1 MQVFGF
7 DLLAYPEHMDHLKVN
22 GELPYPLPKRH
33 FRPDMAVRNYNE
45 HLDAWVLME
54 ELGFDG
60 IGFNEHHTSPYGL
73 MTSPNIMAAAASQRT
88 QRMKLLIYGNLLPIH
103 NPLRLAE
110 ELSMLDCL
118 SNGRLISGFARGIPR
133 EYVAYGVDLA
143 ESRARFEEAWEI
155 IKRAWSEEV
164 FSYQGKF
171 WSYKDVA
178 IWPRPVQQPHPPVWV
193 PVTVSKETIEWAARE
208 NVPITP
214 GANATLP
221 ARRDMVRYYA
231 QCLATHGHTI
241 TPGHIIMGASVY
253 VADSRQQALKEA
265 GPYTLYF
272 LHTLF
277 SHGNIS
283 NVERQTQA
291 GYRKTEDLDY
301 IRPEN
306 REGFLRGLQGFRHT
320 TLADLERS
328 ERLAWGSPEQVRDS
342 LVELADSLGAGTL
355 MLNFNQGAMPHDLF
369 VQNLERFGKEVLPA
383 LQAHVVTTVPI
394 I

>member
-1 MQVFGF
+1 
-7 DLLAYPEHMDHLKVN
+7 
-22 GELPYPLPKRH
+22 
-33 FRPDMAVRNYNE
+33 
-45 HLDAWVLME
+45 
-54 ELGFDG
+54 
-60 IGFNEHHTSPYGL
+60 
-73 MTSPNIMAAAASQRT
+73 MTSPNLIAAAASQRT

-118 SNGRLISGFARGIPR
+118 TNGRLISGFARGIPR

-155 IKRAWSEEV
+155 IKLAWTEEV

-221 ARRDMVRYYA
+221 ARQDMVRYYA
-231 QCLATHGHTI
+231 QCLAQHGYTI
-241 TPGHIIMGASVY
+241 TPGHIIMGAGVY
-253 VADSRQQALKEA
+253 VADSREQAFKEA
-265 GPYTLYF
+265 GPYMLYF

-277 SHGNIS
+277 SHGNIA
-283 NVERQTQA
+283 NMERQRQT
-291 GYRKTEDLDY
+291 GYRGEASYDY
-301 IRPEN
+301 IRPEH
-306 REGFLRGLQGFRHT
+306 REGFLRGLQGFRNT

-328 ERLAWGSPEQVRDS
+328 ERLAWGSPEQVRDT
-342 LVELADSLGAGTL
+342 LIELAESLGAGTL
-355 MLNFNQGAMPHDLF
+355 MLNFNQGAMPHEMF
-369 VQNLERFGKEVLPA
+369 VQNLERFGTEVLPA
-383 LQAHVVTTVPI
+383 VQAHKVTIVPI
-394 I
+394 T

>member
-7 DLLAYPEHMDHLKVN
+7 DLLAYPEHMDHLKVD

-33 FRPDMAVRNYNE
+33 FRPDLAVQNYRQ
-45 HLDAWVLME
+45 HLDAWVRME

-73 MTSPNIMAAAASQRT
+73 MTSPNLMAAAASQRT

-143 ESRARFEEAWEI
+143 ESRARFEEAWDI
-155 IKRAWSEEV
+155 IKLAWAEEV
-164 FSYQGKF
+164 FSYEGKF

-193 PVTVSKETIEWAARE
+193 PVTVSKETIEWAGRE

-214 GANATLP
+214 GANATMP
-221 ARRDMVRYYA
+221 VRQDMVRYYA
-231 QCLATHGHTI
+231 QCLARHGHTI
-241 TPGHIIMGASVY
+241 TPQHIAMGASVY

-277 SHGNIS
+277 SHGNIA
-283 NVERQTQA
+283 NVQRQLQT
-291 GYRKTEDLDY
+291 GYRREADYDY
-301 IRPEN
+301 IRPEH
-306 REGFLRGLQGFRHT
+306 REGFLRALQGFRNT
-320 TLADLERS
+320 TIEDLERS
-328 ERLAWGSPEQVRDS
+328 DRMAWGSPEQVRDT
-342 LVELADSLGAGTL
+342 LIELATTLGAGTL
-355 MLNFNQGAMPHDLF
+355 MLNFNQGAMPHEMF
-369 VQNLERFGKEVLPA
+369 VQNVERFGTEVLPA
-383 LQAHVVTTVPI
+383 VQAHQVTVVPI
-394 I
+394 T

>member
-7 DLLAYPEHMDHLKVN
+7 DLLPYPEHMDHLKKD

-33 FRPDMAVRNYNE
+33 FRPEMAVRNYRD

-73 MTSPNIMAAAASQRT
+73 MTSPNLMAAAASQRT

-118 SNGRLISGFARGIPR
+118 SDGRLISGFARGIPR

-155 IKRAWSEEV
+155 IKLAWTEEV

-178 IWPRPVQQPHPPVWV
+178 IWPRPVQQPRPPVWV
-193 PVTVSKETIEWAARE
+193 PVTVSKETLEWAARE

-221 ARRDMVRYYA
+221 ARQDMVRYYA
-231 QCLATHGHTI
+231 ECLAKHGHTI
-241 TPGHIIMGASVY
+241 TPGHIVMGASVY
-253 VADSRQQALKEA
+253 VADSREQALQEA
-265 GPYTLYF
+265 SPYMLYF

-283 NVERQTQA
+283 NVERQMQA
-291 GYRKTEDLDY
+291 GYRKESDYDY
-301 IRPEN
+301 IRPEH
-306 REGFLRGLQGFRHT
+306 REGFLRGLQGFRRT

-328 ERLAWGSPEQVRDS
+328 ERLAWGSPEQVRAT
-342 LVELADSLGAGTL
+342 LIELAEFLGAGTL
-355 MLNFNQGAMPHDLF
+355 MLNFNQGAMPHDMF
-369 VQNLERFGKEVLPA
+369 VRNLERFGTEVLPA
-383 LQAHVVTTVPI
+383 LQAHAVTTVPI
-394 I
+394 A

>member
-7 DLLAYPEHMDHLKVN
+7 DLLPYPEHMDHLKVN

-221 ARRDMVRYYA
+221 ARRDMVGYYA

>member
-7 DLLAYPEHMDHLKVN
+7 DLLAYPEHMDHLKVD
-22 GELPYPLPKRH
+22 GELPYPLPRRH
-33 FRPDMAVRNYNE
+33 FRPDMAVRNYAE

-73 MTSPNIMAAAASQRT
+73 MTSPNLMAAAASQRT
-88 QRMKLLIYGNLLPIH
+88 HRMKLLLYGNLLPIH

-155 IKRAWSEEV
+155 IKRAWTEEV

-171 WSYKDVA
+171 WSYKDVS

-193 PVTVSKETIEWAARE
+193 PVTVSKETLEWAARE

-221 ARRDMVRYYA
+221 ARQDMVRYYA
-231 QCLATHGHTI
+231 QCLAQHGHTI
-241 TPGHIIMGASVY
+241 TPSHIIMGASVY
-253 VADSRQQALKEA
+253 VADSREQALQEA
-265 GPYTLYF
+265 SPYMLYF

-283 NVERQTQA
+283 NVERQMQS
-291 GYRKTEDLDY
+291 GYRKESDYDY
-301 IRPEN
+301 IRPEH
-306 REGFLRGLQGFRHT
+306 REGFLRGLQGFRRT

-342 LVELADSLGAGTL
+342 LIELAESLGAGTL
-355 MLNFNQGAMPHDLF
+355 MLNFNQGAMPHEMF
-369 VQNLERFGKEVLPA
+369 VQNLQRFGKEVLPA
-383 LQAHVVTTVPI
+383 VQAHAVTSVPLT
-394 I
+394 

>member
-7 DLLAYPEHMDHLKVN
+7 DLLPYPEHMDHLKVD

-33 FRPDMAVRNYNE
+33 FRPEMAVRNYHE
-45 HLDAWVLME
+45 HLDAWALME

-73 MTSPNIMAAAASQRT
+73 MTSPNLMAAAASQRT

-155 IKRAWSEEV
+155 IKRAWTEEV

-253 VADSRQQALKEA
+253 VADSRQQALQEA

-291 GYRKTEDLDY
+291 GYRRAEDLDY

-320 TLADLERS
+320 TVADLERN
-328 ERLAWGSPEQVRDS
+328 ERMAWGAPEQVRDT
-342 LVELADSLGAGTL
+342 LIELAESLGAGTL
-355 MLNFNQGAMPHDLF
+355 MLNFNQGAMPHDMF
-369 VQNLERFGKEVLPA
+369 VQNLKRFGKEVLPA
-383 LQAHVVTTVPI
+383 VQAHAVTSVPVS
-394 I
+394 

>member
-7 DLLAYPEHMDHLKVN
+7 DLLAYPERMDYLKVN
-22 GELPYPLPKRH
+22 GELPYPLPKRY
-33 FRPDMAVRNYNE
+33 FRPDMAVQNYRE
-45 HLDAWVLME
+45 HLDAWALME

-73 MTSPNIMAAAASQRT
+73 MTSPNLMAAAASQRT
-88 QRMKLLIYGNLLPIH
+88 HRMKLLIYGNLLPIH

-155 IKRAWSEEV
+155 IKRAWTEEV

-171 WSYKDVA
+171 WSYNDVA

-214 GANATLP
+214 GANASLP
-221 ARRDMVRYYA
+221 ARQDMVRYYA
-231 QCLATHGHTI
+231 ECLAKHGHTI
-241 TPGHIIMGASVY
+241 TPNHVVMGASVY
-253 VADSRQQALKEA
+253 VADSREQALKEA
-265 GPYTLYF
+265 GTYTLYF

-283 NVERQTQA
+283 NVERQMQS
-291 GYRKTEDLDY
+291 GYRKESDYDY
-301 IRPEN
+301 IKPEH
-306 REGFLRGLQGFRHT
+306 REGFLRGLQGFRQT

-328 ERLAWGSPEQVRDS
+328 ERLAWGSPAQVRDS
-342 LVELADSLGAGTL
+342 LIELAESLGAGTL
-355 MLNFNQGAMPHDLF
+355 MLNFNQGAMPHEMF
-369 VQNLERFGKEVLPA
+369 VRNLQRFGKEVLPA
-383 LQAHVVTTVPI
+383 VQAHAVTTVPLS
-394 I
+394 

>member
-7 DLLAYPEHMDHLKVN
+7 DLLPYPEHLDHLKVD

-33 FRPDMAVRNYNE
+33 FRPDLAVRNYRE
-45 HLDAWVLME
+45 HLEAWVRME

-73 MTSPNIMAAAASQRT
+73 MTSPNLMAAAASQRT
-88 QRMKLLIYGNLLPIH
+88 HRIKLLIYGNLLPIH

-133 EYVAYGVDLA
+133 EYLAYGVDLA

-155 IKRAWSEEV
+155 IKLAWSEEV

-193 PVTVSKETIEWAARE
+193 PVTVSKETIEWAGRE

-214 GANATLP
+214 GANATM
-221 ARRDMVRYYA
+221 AVRQDMVRYYA
-231 QCLATHGHTI
+231 QCLARHGHTI
-241 TPGHIIMGASVY
+241 TPNHIVMGASVY

-277 SHGNIS
+277 SHGNIA
-283 NVERQTQA
+283 NVQRQLQT
-291 GYRKTEDLDY
+291 GYRREADYDY

-306 REGFLRGLQGFRHT
+306 REGFLRALQGFRHT
-320 TLADLERS
+320 TIEDLERN
-328 ERLAWGSPEQVRDS
+328 ERMAWGAPEQVRDT
-342 LVELADSLGAGTL
+342 LIELATTLGAGTL
-355 MLNFNQGAMPHDLF
+355 MLNFNQGAMPHEMFL
-369 VQNLERFGKEVLPA
+369 QNLERFGEEVLPA
-383 LQAHVVTTVPI
+383 VQAHQVTTVPI
-394 I
+394 S

>member
-7 DLLAYPEHMDHLKVN
+7 DLLPYPEHMDHLKQD

-33 FRPDMAVRNYNE
+33 FRPETAVRNYRD

-73 MTSPNIMAAAASQRT
+73 MTSPNLMAAAASQRT

-118 SNGRLISGFARGIPR
+118 SDGRLISGFARGIPR

-155 IKRAWSEEV
+155 IKLAWTEEV

-178 IWPRPVQQPHPPVWV
+178 IWPRPVQQPRPPVWV
-193 PVTVSKETIEWAARE
+193 PVTVSKETLEWAARE

-221 ARRDMVRYYA
+221 ARQDMVRYYA
-231 QCLATHGHTI
+231 ECLAKHGHTI
-241 TPGHIIMGASVY
+241 TPGHIVMGASVY
-253 VADSRQQALKEA
+253 VADSREQALQEA
-265 GPYTLYF
+265 SPYMLYF

-283 NVERQTQA
+283 NVERQMQA
-291 GYRKTEDLDY
+291 GYRKESDYDY
-301 IRPEN
+301 IRPEH
-306 REGFLRGLQGFRHT
+306 REGFLRGLQGFRRT

-328 ERLAWGSPEQVRDS
+328 ERLAWGSPEQVRAT
-342 LVELADSLGAGTL
+342 LIELAESLGAGTL
-355 MLNFNQGAMPHDLF
+355 MLNFNQGAMPHDMF
-369 VQNLERFGKEVLPA
+369 VRNLERFGTEVLPA
-383 LQAHVVTTVPI
+383 LQAHAVTTVPI
-394 I
+394 A

>member
-7 DLLAYPEHMDHLKVN
+7 DLLAYPERMDYLKVN

-33 FRPDMAVRNYNE
+33 FRPDIAIKNYRD
-45 HLDAWVLME
+45 HLDAWALME
-54 ELGFDG
+54 DLGFDG

-73 MTSPNIMAAAASQRT
+73 MTSPNLMAAAASQRT
-88 QRMKLLIYGNLLPIH
+88 HRMKLLIYGNLLPIH

-155 IKRAWSEEV
+155 IKRAWTEEI

-221 ARRDMVRYYA
+221 ARQDMVRYYA
-231 QCLATHGHTI
+231 ECLAKHGHAI
-241 TPGHIIMGASVY
+241 TPNHVIMGASVY
-253 VADSRQQALKEA
+253 VADSREQALKEA
-265 GPYTLYF
+265 GTYTLYF

-283 NVERQTQA
+283 NVERQMQS
-291 GYRKTEDLDY
+291 GYRKESDYDY
-301 IRPEN
+301 IKPEH
-306 REGFLRGLQGFRHT
+306 REGFLRGLQGFRQT
-320 TLADLERS
+320 TLDDLERS
-328 ERLAWGSPEQVRDS
+328 ERLAWGSPTQVRDS
-342 LVELADSLGAGTL
+342 LIELAESLGAGTL
-355 MLNFNQGAMPHDLF
+355 MLNFNQGAMPHEMF
-369 VQNLERFGKEVLPA
+369 VRNVQRFGKEVLPA
-383 LQAHVVTTVPI
+383 VQAHAVTTVPI
-394 I
+394 T

>member
-1 MQVFGF
+1 
-7 DLLAYPEHMDHLKVN
+7 
-22 GELPYPLPKRH
+22 LPKRY
-33 FRPDMAVRNYNE
+33 FRPDMAVQNYRE
-45 HLDAWVLME
+45 HLDAWALME

-73 MTSPNIMAAAASQRT
+73 MTSPNLMAAAASQRT
-88 QRMKLLIYGNLLPIH
+88 HRMKLLIYGNLLPIH

-155 IKRAWSEEV
+155 IKRAWTEEV

-171 WSYKDVA
+171 WSYNDVA

-214 GANATLP
+214 GANASLP
-221 ARRDMVRYYA
+221 ARQDMVRYYA
-231 QCLATHGHTI
+231 ECLAKHGHTI
-241 TPGHIIMGASVY
+241 TPNHVVMGASVY
-253 VADSRQQALKEA
+253 VADSREQALKEA
-265 GPYTLYF
+265 GTYTLYF

-283 NVERQTQA
+283 NVERQMQS
-291 GYRKTEDLDY
+291 GYRKESDYDY
-301 IRPEN
+301 IKPEH
-306 REGFLRGLQGFRHT
+306 REGFLRGLQGFRQT

-328 ERLAWGSPEQVRDS
+328 ERLAWGSPAQVRDS
-342 LVELADSLGAGTL
+342 LIELAESLGAGTL
-355 MLNFNQGAMPHDLF
+355 MLNFNQGAMPHEMF
-369 VQNLERFGKEVLPA
+369 VRNLQRFGKEVLPA
-383 LQAHVVTTVPI
+383 VQAHAVTTVPLS
-394 I
+394 

>member
-7 DLLAYPEHMDHLKVN
+7 DLLPYPEHLDHLKVD

-33 FRPDMAVRNYNE
+33 FRPDLAVQNYRD
-45 HLDAWVLME
+45 HLDAWVRME

-73 MTSPNIMAAAASQRT
+73 MSSPNLMAASAAQRT

-103 NPLRLAE
+103 EPLRLAE
-110 ELSMLDCL
+110 ELAMLDCL

-155 IKRAWSEEV
+155 IKRAWTEEA

-171 WSYKDVA
+171 WSYQDVA

-193 PVTVSKETIEWAARE
+193 PVTVSKETLEWAARE

-214 GANATLP
+214 GANATMP
-221 ARRDMVRYYA
+221 VRQDMVRYYA
-231 QCLATHGHTI
+231 QCLAQHGHTI
-241 TPGHIIMGASVY
+241 TPNHIIMGASVY
-253 VADSRQQALKEA
+253 VADSREQAFQEA
-265 GPYTLYF
+265 GPYMLYF

-277 SHGNIS
+277 SHGNIA
-283 NVERQTQA
+283 NVQRQMQT
-291 GYRKTEDLDY
+291 GYRREADYDY
-301 IRPEN
+301 IRPEH
-306 REGFLRGLQGFRHT
+306 REGFLRALQGFRQT

-328 ERLAWGSPEQVRDS
+328 ERLAWGTPEQVRDT
-342 LVELADSLGAGTL
+342 LIELADTLGAGTL
-355 MLNFNQGAMPHDLF
+355 MLNFNQGAMPHELF
-369 VQNLERFGKEVLPA
+369 VRNVERFGKEVLPA
-383 LQAHVVTTVPI
+383 IQAHQVTTVPLT
-394 I
+394 

>member
-7 DLLAYPEHMDHLKVN
+7 DLLPYPEHMDHLKQD
-22 GELPYPLPKRH
+22 GELPYPLAKRH
-33 FRPDMAVRNYNE
+33 FRPETAVRNYRD

-73 MTSPNIMAAAASQRT
+73 MTSPNLMAAAASQRT

-118 SNGRLISGFARGIPR
+118 SDGRLISGFARGIPR

-155 IKRAWSEEV
+155 IKLAWTEEV
-164 FSYQGKF
+164 FTYQGKF

-178 IWPRPVQQPHPPVWV
+178 IWPRPVQQPRPPVWV
-193 PVTVSKETIEWAARE
+193 PVTVSKETLEWAARE

-221 ARRDMVRYYA
+221 ARQDMVRYYA
-231 QCLATHGHTI
+231 ECLAKHGHTI
-241 TPGHIIMGASVY
+241 TPGHIVMGASVY
-253 VADSRQQALKEA
+253 VADSREQALQEA
-265 GPYTLYF
+265 SPYMLYF

-283 NVERQTQA
+283 NVERQMQA
-291 GYRKTEDLDY
+291 GYRKESDYDY
-301 IRPEN
+301 IRPEH
-306 REGFLRGLQGFRHT
+306 REGFLRGLQGFRRT

-328 ERLAWGSPEQVRDS
+328 ERLAWGSPEQVRAT
-342 LVELADSLGAGTL
+342 LIELAESLGAGTL
-355 MLNFNQGAMPHDLF
+355 MLNFNQGAMPHDMF
-369 VQNLERFGKEVLPA
+369 VRNLERFGTEVLPA
-383 LQAHVVTTVPI
+383 LQAHAVTTVPI
-394 I
+394 A

>member
-7 DLLAYPEHMDHLKVN
+7 DLLPYPEHMDHLKRD

-33 FRPDMAVRNYNE
+33 FRPEMAVRNYRD

-73 MTSPNIMAAAASQRT
+73 MTSPNLMAAAASQRT

-118 SNGRLISGFARGIPR
+118 SDGRLISGFARGIPR

-155 IKRAWSEEV
+155 IKLAWTEEV
-164 FSYQGKF
+164 FTYQGKF

-178 IWPRPVQQPHPPVWV
+178 IWPRPVQQPRPPVWV
-193 PVTVSKETIEWAARE
+193 PVTVSKETLEWAARE

-221 ARRDMVRYYA
+221 ARQDMVRYYA
-231 QCLATHGHTI
+231 ECLAKHGHTI
-241 TPGHIIMGASVY
+241 TPGHIVMGASVY
-253 VADSRQQALKEA
+253 VADSREQALQEA
-265 GPYTLYF
+265 SPYMLYF

-283 NVERQTQA
+283 NVERQMQA
-291 GYRKTEDLDY
+291 GYRKESDYDY
-301 IRPEN
+301 IRPEH
-306 REGFLRGLQGFRHT
+306 REGFLRGLQGFRRT

-328 ERLAWGSPEQVRDS
+328 ERLAWGSPEQVRAT
-342 LVELADSLGAGTL
+342 LIELAESLGAGTL
-355 MLNFNQGAMPHDLF
+355 MLNFNQGAMPHDMF
-369 VQNLERFGKEVLPA
+369 VRNLERFGTEVLPA
-383 LQAHVVTTVPI
+383 LQAHAVTAVPI
-394 I
+394 A

>member
-7 DLLAYPEHMDHLKVN
+7 DLLPYPEHMDHLKVN
-22 GELPYPLPKRH
+22 GELPYPLPKQH
-33 FRPDMAVRNYNE
+33 FRPDLAVRNYRE

-73 MTSPNIMAAAASQRT
+73 MTSPNLIAAAAAQRT
-88 QRMKLLIYGNLLPIH
+88 HRMKLLIYGNLLPIH

-118 SNGRLISGFARGIPR
+118 SKGRLISGFARGIPR

-155 IKRAWSEEV
+155 IKLAWTEEV
-164 FSYQGKF
+164 FSYKGKF
-171 WSYKDVA
+171 WSYQDVA

-208 NVPITP
+208 NVPLTP

-221 ARRDMVRYYA
+221 ARQDMVRYYA
-231 QCLATHGHTI
+231 QCLAQHGYTI
-241 TPGHIIMGASVY
+241 TPGHIIMGAGVY
-253 VADSRQQALKEA
+253 VADSREQAFQEA
-265 GPYTLYF
+265 GPYMLYF

-277 SHGNIS
+277 SHGNIA
-283 NVERQTQA
+283 NMARQTQT
-291 GYRKTEDLDY
+291 GYRKETDYDY

-306 REGFLRGLQGFRHT
+306 REGFLRGLQGFRNT

-328 ERLAWGSPEQVRDS
+328 ERLAWGSPEQVRDT
-342 LVELADSLGAGTL
+342 LIELADSLGAGTL
-355 MLNFNQGAMPHDLF
+355 MLNFNQGAMPHDMF
-369 VQNLERFGKEVLPA
+369 VRNLERFGKEVLPA
-383 LQAHVVTTVPI
+383 VQAHQVTTVPI
-394 I
+394 T

>member
-7 DLLAYPEHMDHLKVN
+7 DLLPYPEHMDHLKVD

-33 FRPDMAVRNYNE
+33 FRPEMAVRNYHE
-45 HLDAWVLME
+45 HLDAWALME

-73 MTSPNIMAAAASQRT
+73 MTSPNLMAAAASQRT
-88 QRMKLLIYGNLLPIH
+88 HRMKLLIYGNLLPIH

-155 IKRAWSEEV
+155 IKLAWTEEV

-193 PVTVSKETIEWAARE
+193 PVTVSKETLEWAARE

-221 ARRDMVRYYA
+221 ARQDMVRYYA
-231 QCLATHGHTI
+231 QCLAKHGHTI
-241 TPGHIIMGASVY
+241 TPGHIIMGASAY
-253 VADSRQQALKEA
+253 VADSREQALQEA
-265 GPYTLYF
+265 SPYMLYF

-283 NVERQTQA
+283 NVERQMQA
-291 GYRKTEDLDY
+291 GYRKESDYDY
-301 IRPEN
+301 IRPEH
-306 REGFLRGLQGFRHT
+306 REGFLRGLQGFRRT

-328 ERLAWGSPEQVRDS
+328 ERLAWGSPEQVRDT
-342 LVELADSLGAGTL
+342 LIELAESLGAGTL
-355 MLNFNQGAMPHDLF
+355 MLNFNQGAMPHDMF
-369 VQNLERFGKEVLPA
+369 VRNLERFGKEVLPV
-383 LQAHVVTTVPI
+383 LQAHTVTSVPVS
-394 I
+394 